1 MKKIIR
7 SVCSLVLL
15 MACLT
20 SCSVSLDESQPY
32 SGVPSGSSAQPQ
44 LQMLKVCATVSDDS
58 RTAVPS
64 GWVSGFYYLLKSSTD
79 STFATGVVE
88 SNGGVKQKTLIF
100 DIPKVSSG
108 LVYFKIEV
116 YSSID
121 APGPFMSKTVSKNLG
136 NNMVVEL
143 SFDLEFASG
152 TAGIELPVQN
162 GTTYGITHFSIDK
175 KNGTNLVPLTPI
187 TSGKLVY
194 SGIPQGGYDV
204 VFKFY
209 SAQQAGLATPIPS
222 LLYRE
227 ALLIYPNTVTDV
239 WADADGEASPALDLA
254 GIHYTSYYVV
264 GEGVSDWSGESP
276 SDGNSGSSQ
285 FPLHTLKAALAR
297 CCAPGNDYALSI
309 TGSFSDNVS
318 YTVPSSSTVNM
329 SPLGSGSA
337 NITGKLTVSGTGL
350 KTGISVLC
358 SYIEL
363 ASSSDYVEYLHSG
376 SSTKFGISGVD
387 DYESYVGTKILKLA
401 SDTDVSGYAICNSR
415 GTVLPLYGIEK
426 VNESGQYWGKIV
438 VRGDSASFEYENQLY
453 FLSLSRTTGPAGT
466 AFSTS
471 LEIKDKDNIELTSG
485 YTSEMVLYQDGLDLS
500 QRMATLKSTNNTL
513 SLPSWFSAGSYQV
526 YVKVIM
532 EATGDAHEAWL
543 DLTIN

>member
-1 MKKIIR
+1 M
-7 SVCSLVLL
+7 
-15 MACLT
+15 
-20 SCSVSLDESQPY
+20 
-32 SGVPSGSSAQPQ
+32 
-44 LQMLKVCATVSDDS
+44 
-58 RTAVPS
+58 
-64 GWVSGFYYLLKSSTD
+64 
-79 STFATGVVE
+79 
-88 SNGGVKQKTLIF
+88 
-100 DIPKVSSG
+100 
-108 LVYFKIEV
+108 
-116 YSSID
+116 
-121 APGPFMSKTVSKNLG
+121 
-136 NNMVVEL
+136 
-143 SFDLEFASG
+143 
-152 TAGIELPVQN
+152 
-162 GTTYGITHFSIDK
+162 
-175 KNGTNLVPLTPI
+175 TPI

-239 WADADGEASPALDLA
+239 WADADGEASTALDLA

-297 CCAPGNDYALSI
+297 CCAPGNDYALSV

-318 YTVPSSSTVNM
+318 YRVPSSSTVNM

-350 KTGISVLC
+350 KTGTSVLC

-376 SSTKFGISGVD
+376 SSTKFGIFGVD

-438 VRGDSASFEYENQLY
+438 VRDASASFEYENQLY
-453 FLSLSRTTGPAGT
+453 FLSLSRTTGIAGT

-485 YTSEMVLYQDGLDLS
+485 YTSEMVLYQDGEDLS
-500 QRMATLKSTNNTL
+500 QRMASLKSTNNTL

-532 EATGDAHEAWL
+532 DATGFTHEAWL